1 MGRWVF
7 VIPSS
12 PVAQVLRSGTVSLQ
26 MEMLLWPCTT
36 RPLVST
42 LRSQVR
48 HAMHGTGLMGG
59 TWRHVVVQVAT
70 LALSQV
76 CRWSRRRMH
85 AAQTRNVQASVSV
98 LVVAMDITRRTK
110 IAERPRIPHMWDT
123 QSLPRCPCPQVLPM
137 SPWISRMLAFLLMSG
152 YMCMTFGASRRL
164 VLSVALTQPKVS
176 QYMELL
182 SCVSPG
188 QDSWLS
194 RCMAHC

>member
-59 TWRHVVVQVAT
+59 TWRHVW
-70 LALSQV
+70 
-76 CRWSRRRMH
+76 CRWQPWLFLRFVAGAGAGCMLLKHGMCRLQFQCQWWQWILQEEPRLRKDHEFRICGIHKAFPDARAPKCCRCHRRSH
-85 AAQTRNVQASVSV
+85 G
-98 LVVAMDITRRTK
+98 
-110 IAERPRIPHMWDT
+110 
-123 QSLPRCPCPQVLPM
+123 C
-137 SPWISRMLAFLLMSG
+137 
-152 YMCMTFGASRRL
+152 
-164 VLSVALTQPKVS
+164 
-176 QYMELL
+176 
-182 SCVSPG
+182 
-188 QDSWLS
+188 WLF
-194 RCMAHC
+194 C